1 MILTQAIA
9 SVMLGKFADIITKK
23 MDELKPK
30 DIQTVQI
37 RNKPDGFSITLLDD
51 VSTTSQKWKNK
62 DNADLQFENELS
74 KESILKEISVIP
86 NNSFKTKGKMMI
98 TVDDSLVFQ
107 TKSFTAFGDGTESN
121 IKINKTIQQDSK
133 VKIFIISADGTSVSA
148 SIQVTF
154 GE

>member
-1 MILTQAIA
+1 VIMMILTQAIA

-107 TKSFTAFGDGTESN
+107 LNHLPLLVMVQNQILK
-121 IKINKTIQQDSK
+121 
-133 VKIFIISADGTSVSA
+133 
-148 SIQVTF
+148 
-154 GE
+154 